1 MVPTIGRRTREAAQ
15 IGGKPAGELAG
26 VRSRYGGFAMQGA
39 GTRYLSA
46 WLGLWMLCAS
56 AALVAGCGQGQAT
69 AQRPDAEDRINKL
82 YNLYRAYVDA
92 HQRPPPNEQAL
103 REFGQKLT
111 PEQRS
116 ARLIGDDLENIFIS
130 PRDGKK
136 FVVRYNVRFDP
147 SQSKAVIWEETGE
160 NGMHWVALSIGYT
173 TQCDE
178 GTLKEYTR

>member
-1 MVPTIGRRTREAAQ
+1 M
-15 IGGKPAGELAG
+15 KCAGARH
-26 VRSRYGGFAMQGA
+26 VC
-39 GTRYLSA
+39 A

-56 AALVAGCGQGQAT
+56 AALLAGCGQGQAT

-136 FVVRYNVRFDP
+136 FVVRYNVRLDP
-147 SQSKAVIWEETGE
+147 SQSKAVIWEETGQ
-160 NGMHWVALSIGYT
+160 NGLHWVALSIGYT

-178 GTLKEYTR
+178 ETLKEYTR